1 MVCGQKKRPT
11 AISSLSA
18 SPASVLIVGF
28 KIDCCLNL
36 DNDDAVEL
44 DDELLIELVG
54 LQIL

>member
-1 MVCGQKKRPT
+1 MRDF
-11 AISSLSA
+11 
-18 SPASVLIVGF
+18 SVLTCIWYSVGF